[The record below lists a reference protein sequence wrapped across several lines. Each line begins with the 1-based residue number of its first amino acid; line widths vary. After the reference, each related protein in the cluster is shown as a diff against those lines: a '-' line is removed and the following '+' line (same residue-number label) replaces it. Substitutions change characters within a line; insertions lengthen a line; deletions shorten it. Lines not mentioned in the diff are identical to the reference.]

1 MTKRMYVRCARDGEG
16 TCYVFE
22 VETERGKRKRR
33 VYPPGKS
40 KVDEAA
46 ATSSDVLRAW
56 FKKLGVTRVVSLFGE
71 TKTSRECIADG
82 SYSVAAY
89 LRWWK
94 RAEEED

>member
-1 MTKRMYVRCARDGEG
+1 
-16 TCYVFE
+16 
-22 VETERGKRKRR
+22 
-33 VYPPGKS
+33 
-40 KVDEAA
+40 
-46 ATSSDVLRAW
+46 
-56 FKKLGVTRVVSLFGE
+56 VSLFGE